1 MFKTQY
7 KYDSFG
13 RMRNIIY
20 PDGEVVHYNY
30 TTGGLL
36 KTIAGSKRGMRP
48 NIYLANREY
57 DEQGRKVNQ
66 LYGNGVWTK
75 YDYDP
80 KRQWLSALQTRL
92 PSGDDIQNLQY
103 TYDSVG
109 NITCINQSAAK
120 LMIPSLGGKYIN
132 KYTYDRQYRLIHSS
146 GGIDFPYSFNAGYSP
161 SGRLGTKYT
170 GAQAIKSDL
179 LFGYDQMHN
188 THQPRTIYAPY
199 VGTLEF
205 FWDANGNLAQVV
217 GCQQNTGRL
226 HEWDEDNRLRFVL
239 GDKYV
244 GYYGYDGNGER
255 VYKLTGTS
263 SIGQINSGNTKADA
277 FFNDAVLYPNPYV
290 TITPKGYTK
299 HYYAGTERL
308 ATVIG
313 SGGFDVMGYPIDN
326 NITQHEHD
334 IIDAFEHQYKQNDPF
349 YPYSKVIGSTVST
362 VNIKKQQQKELE
374 YQCKPTFLESLD
386 IMLQQDILYGAI
398 SKYALVNGLEEDIY
412 FYHGD
417 HLGSANWI
425 TGAKGIPIQYIHYA
439 PYGELI
445 SNQQAAGYDER
456 YKFTGKERDW
466 ETGYDYFVARYLWS
480 LTGHWLSVDPLAD
493 KYPGITPYA
502 YCLNNPIKYID
513 PDGKWS
519 VSVHAFSDRAKS
531 PYAVYKVHNRRGD
544 VVWQTVVKVKGWRGS
559 KYRNRKITNGDTPT
573 GLYRMNKWRKSEDPR
588 YGTNDFMDQD
598 YLEGEG
604 KGPGTDNRN
613 RMHTHGGGDVLNEI
627 GELVDLKGTS
637 GCIRMADED
646 MKEMKSITDALQD
659 FDPQEKM
666 TNLTVSNDLEEPIGN
681 FSQSRKEV
689 KNGNGGF
696 WLPEIEVTP

>member
-1 MFKTQY
+1 MNRLLSILLLFCVYSHLYAQPL
-7 KYDSFG
+7 YDSFSPATS
-13 RMRNIIY
+13 RPIL
-20 PDGEVVHYNY
+20 DVV
-30 TTGGLL
+30 
-36 KTIAGSKRGMRP
+36 
-48 NIYLANREY
+48 
-57 DEQGRKVNQ
+57 
-66 LYGNGVWTK
+66 
-75 YDYDP
+75 
-80 KRQWLSALQTRL
+80 
-92 PSGDDIQNLQY
+92 QNLDAY
-103 TYDSVG
+103 
-109 NITCINQSAAK
+109 
-120 LMIPSLGGKYIN
+120 
-132 KYTYDRQYRLIHSS
+132 
-146 GGIDFPYSFNAGYSP
+146 
-161 SGRLGTKYT
+161 
-170 GAQAIKSDL
+170 
-179 LFGYDQMHN
+179 
-188 THQPRTIYAPY
+188 QPRTLYDIMSGGMNLY
-199 VGTLEF
+199 
-205 FWDANGNLAQVV
+205 WDANGNIAEMIHCEQDA
-217 GCQQNTGRL
+217 GRF

-239 GDKYV
+239 GERFA
-244 GYYGYDGNGER
+244 GYYGYDANGER
-255 VYKLTGTS
+255 VYKLMGTCG
-263 SIGQINSGNTKADA
+263 IDQINHNGTRAYVMFD
-277 FFNDAVLYPNPYV
+277 DAVLYPNPYLVV
-290 TITPKGYTK
+290 TPRGYTK

-308 ATVIG
+308 ATAIG
-313 SGGFDVMGYPIDN
+313 SGGFDDMGLTIGHYDSR
-326 NITQHEHD
+326 EED
-334 IIDAFEHQYKQNDPF
+334 IAQMFYANYQNEDPF
-349 YPYSKVIGSTVST
+349 YYDHILSEMIGTSTIEGD
-362 VNIKKQQQKELE
+362 NMPELE
-374 YQCKPTFLESLD
+374 YRREP
-386 IMLQQDILYGAI
+386 IILGRVDVIGGENLLYSSI
-398 SKYALVNGLEEDIY
+398 EDNLPVRDREREL
-412 FYHGD
+412 FFSHSD

-425 TGAKGIPIQYIHYA
+425 TDYDGVPIQYLHYA
-439 PYGELI
+439 PYGELVE
-445 SNQQAAGYDER
+445 NQRVTDYDER

-466 ETGYDYFVARYLWS
+466 ETGYDFFGARYWWLAG
-480 LTGHWLSVDPLAD
+480 TWLSVDPLAD
-493 KYPGITPYA
+493 KYPNISPYA
-502 YCLNNPIKYID
+502 YCMWNPVNYID